1 MNREFN
7 PSYVGSRPDIE
18 QLIAPDVRCVLDVG
32 CSTGTVGG
40 AIKIR
45 TGARVFGIELSEDMA
60 AKAYTQID
68 QIFVGDATQILTNGL
83 LDNHRFDTI
92 IFADI
97 LEHLVDPW
105 TALKAAVKYLDSNG
119 SIVASIPN
127 VRHIDTLYNLIVNG
141 YWPYRERGIHD
152 RTHLRFFTKKNILD
166 LFEKAGLRIEVMN
179 ANYRIIERPHDWNR
193 FAHYF
198 AIPGLR
204 EFLTFQY
211 IIRAK
216 LDTKLACK

>member
-1 MNREFN
+1 M
-7 PSYVGSRPDIE
+7 
-18 QLIAPDVRCVLDVG
+18 C
-32 CSTGTVGG
+32 
-40 AIKIR
+40 IR
-45 TGARVFGIELSEDMA
+45 DS
-60 AKAYTQID
+60 
-68 QIFVGDATQILTNGL
+68 
-83 LDNHRFDTI
+83 
-92 IFADI
+92 
-97 LEHLVDPW
+97 PW

-204 EFLTFQY
+204 EFLTFHY